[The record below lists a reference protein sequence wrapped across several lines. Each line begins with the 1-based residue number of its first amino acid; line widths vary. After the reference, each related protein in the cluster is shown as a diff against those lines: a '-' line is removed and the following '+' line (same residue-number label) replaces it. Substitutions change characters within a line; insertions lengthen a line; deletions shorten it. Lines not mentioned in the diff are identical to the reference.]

1 MDDVG
6 TAARVISF
14 IGTKGSA
21 GCTFLTVALGRCL
34 AAGGLATLLVDADA
48 EDGAMGVYLGQ
59 HPAPA
64 GQAQQVAG
72 GLSWMELSAEG
83 DPREFIA
90 MARHQGNAVVV
101 DLGHRPDQ
109 AQRRIASVS
118 DWLVW
123 VVVPDRLGLDRA
135 DRALGSGLIAA
146 SSQGLAFNRLG
157 PSRIADAERVISE
170 RYRMPVMARLPER
183 PRAAR
188 LALEGRPVDAS
199 GPLRRPLQELARAVH
214 PGYPRRT
221 RAWP

>member
-1 MDDVG
+1 MG
-6 TAARVISF
+6 ASTPAARVISF
-14 IGTKGSA
+14 IGTKGSS
-21 GCTFLTVALGRCL
+21 GCTFLAVALGRCL
-34 AAGGLATLLVDADA
+34 AAGGLSTMLVDADA

-64 GQAQQVAG
+64 GRAQQVADR
-72 GLSWMELSAEG
+72 LAWTELAAEG

-90 MARHQGNAVVV
+90 IARHQADAVVV

-146 SSQGLAFNRLG
+146 PSQGLVFNKLG
-157 PSRIADAERVISE
+157 PSRIADAERVTSE

-188 LALEGRPVDAS
+188 LALEGKAVHAS
-199 GPLRRPLQELARAVH
+199 GPFRRPLQELARTVH
-214 PGYPRRT
+214 PAHPRRT
-221 RAWP
+221 KAWP